1 MEYFCKIYARN
12 HAGKQSVQNLCGGVC
27 DAVQEFKE
35 ILQSL
40 NEKEGRDSV

>member
-1 MEYFCKIYARN
+1 MEYFCKSHARK
-12 HAGKQSVQNLCGGVC
+12 HAGKQSVQNLRGAAR

-40 NEKEGRDSV
+40 NETEDKDSV